1 MTGLLVSV
9 RSAIEARLAYQ
20 GGADIIDV
28 KEPHLGSLGAATPS
42 VWHEVYE
49 TVNQRVPVS
58 IALGELCDDHA
69 APPTHRFAF
78 AKMGLADCQHRMGW
92 QRDWVRCMEALD
104 PATGRVAVA
113 YADWPV
119 AGSPRP
125 DDVLAF
131 GVEFGCAALLVDTYQ
146 KSSGDLFS
154 CLGDRSLRSLLEEA
168 RRQQIITVLAGSLRE
183 LSFDAALALQPD
195 YVAVRGAACAGA
207 RTACIDAGRVRQL
220 KRRIAGAGECSGLP
234 PVKKPFATG
243 SERASK

>member
-92 QRDWVRCMEALD
+92 Q
-104 PATGRVAVA
+104 PSYGPGR
-113 YADWPV
+113 
-119 AGSPRP
+119 GR
-125 DDVLAF
+125 
-131 GVEFGCAALLVDTYQ
+131 
-146 KSSGDLFS
+146 
-154 CLGDRSLRSLLEEA
+154 LR
-168 RRQQIITVLAGSLRE
+168 RLAGGR
-183 LSFDAALALQPD
+183 FAASRRRLGIW
-195 YVAVRGAACAGA
+195 RGIRLC
-207 RTACIDAGRVRQL
+207 CI
-220 KRRIAGAGECSGLP
+220 
-234 PVKKPFATG
+234 TG
-243 SERASK
+243 GHVSEKFR